1 MLSRYIVRPVVSV
14 LGKPIGWVAGGVGRI
29 ASENAARN
37 PARTA
42 VTAAALMIGIGLV
55 VFVTIF
61 VGGIK
66 ESFTGAI
73 DSSLKSELTVSAR
86 GFGGTLPVG
95 VYPAVK
101 DVPGV
106 QVASPVGG
114 TAVQV
119 GTGAYAL
126 IGVDPAT
133 LPQVYA
139 FDWNSGSDA
148 LLGTLGKDK
157 ALVEDS
163 IASSLKVKPG
173 DVIDVL
179 AISGKRAQL
188 TVAGT
193 YTDPTILNGIVVDQT
208 ALMPLL
214 QSNATGVNTVFVK
227 EDPSADSAAVQA
239 GVEQALAQF
248 PTAQVQSNQEQKD
261 QAASGVNTILVIFYA
276 LLALSVV
283 ISLFGI
289 VNTLVLSIFERTR
302 EIGMLRAVGTTR
314 RQLRAMIRW
323 EAVITSI
330 IGGVLGVLLG
340 ILFGWAVCKGLESD
354 GLVFV
359 FPTVQIAIFLV
370 LSIVAG
376 VLAAILPARRAAKL
390 DVLAALS
397 YE

>member
-1 MLSRYIVRPVVSV
+1 MLS
-14 LGKPIGWVAGGVGRI
+14 
-29 ASENAARN
+29 
-37 PARTA
+37 
-42 VTAAALMIGIGLV
+42 
-55 VFVTIF
+55 
-61 VGGIK
+61 
-66 ESFTGAI
+66 
-73 DSSLKSELTVSAR
+73 
-86 GFGGTLPVG
+86 
-95 VYPAVK
+95 
-101 DVPGV
+101 
-106 QVASPVGG
+106 
-114 TAVQV
+114 
-119 GTGAYAL
+119 
-126 IGVDPAT
+126 
-133 LPQVYA
+133 
-139 FDWNSGSDA
+139 
-148 LLGTLGKDK
+148 
-157 ALVEDS
+157 
-163 IASSLKVKPG
+163 
-173 DVIDVL
+173 
-179 AISGKRAQL
+179 ISGKTAQL

-193 YTDPTILNGIVVDQT
+193 YTDPTILNGIVVDQS
-208 ALMPLL
+208 ALKPLL
-214 QSNATGVNTVFVK
+214 QSNATGLNTVFIK
-227 EDPSADSAAVQA
+227 EDPSAKPETVQA
-239 GVEQALAQF
+239 AVEQALAQY
-248 PTAQVQSNQEQKD
+248 PTAQVQSNQQQKD

-359 FPTVQIAIFLV
+359 FPTTQIIIFLV